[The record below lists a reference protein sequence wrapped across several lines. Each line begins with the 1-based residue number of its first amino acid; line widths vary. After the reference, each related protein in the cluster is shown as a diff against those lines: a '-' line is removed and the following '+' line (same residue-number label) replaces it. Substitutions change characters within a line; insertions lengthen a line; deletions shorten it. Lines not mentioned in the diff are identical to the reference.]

1 MKSLPFNT
9 YHLFFYIVIY
19 FVGLFFSHIFSRTF
33 QENSHWI
40 KWINNITE
48 LHEMVMKCMKDADSP
63 YGFKYLKLHSE
74 KERITEYHR
83 ILNATAYYRTWPP
96 KRWSH
101 YRGPWIEDSW
111 ISYFCCERPISAF
124 GPFIPLFITWFNIF
138 KRDKPNYQ
146 THLKKILKELKK
158 DFVYITVSSNDLG
171 VEGLY
176 KGHSTP
182 LPQNL
187 FVISA
192 SGKGHVPC
200 LMHLKDIYP
209 VSFLPQK
216 YAMAFA
222 GKLTR
227 WQRKRILNESKTL
240 LGNLLYSNRTS
251 DWLLRYRQSG
261 LIMSPRGYAR
271 GCFRTAEIFQ
281 LGMVPVMIFDDFPWV
296 PYWNSSFPW
305 KDVGFVYLRKEI
317 PQMAKM
323 VKEISQKRIK
333 FMRSV
338 ILKYRNS
345 HFTLNATLKQIE
357 MFMKYGFAMSD
368 LRCTQ
373 FYKQS

>member
-1 MKSLPFNT
+1 MNSLPFST
-9 YHLFFYIVIY
+9 YYFSLYIIIFFIGLLISHLFSYRFP
-19 FVGLFFSHIFSRTF
+19 
-33 QENSHWI
+33 ENNYSI

-48 LHEMVMKCMKDADSP
+48 LHEMVMKCMKDAKSP
-63 YGFKYLKLHSE
+63 YGFKYLKLHTQ
-74 KERITEYHR
+74 KERIAEYQR
-83 ILNATAYYRTWPP
+83 ILNVTSYYRSWPP

-101 YRGPWIEDSW
+101 YRGPWIEDAW
-111 ISYFCCERPISAF
+111 ISYFCCEKPLSTF

-146 THLKKILKELKK
+146 THLQNILKLLKK

-182 LPQNL
+182 LPKNL
-187 FVISA
+187 FIISA
-192 SGKGHVPC
+192 SGKGHIPC
-200 LMHLKDIYP
+200 LMHLEDIYP

-216 YAMAFA
+216 YSIAFA

-227 WQRKRILNESKTL
+227 WQRKRIVNESKHY
-240 LGNLLYSNRTS
+240 LGNNLYSNRTS
-251 DWLLRYRQSG
+251 DWLLRYRQSA

-271 GCFRTAEIFQ
+271 GCFRTAEILQ
-281 LGMVPVMIFDDFPWV
+281 LGMIPVMIFDDYPWV
-296 PYWNSSFPW
+296 PYINSSFPW

-333 FMRSV
+333 YMRSV

-345 HFTLNATLKQIE
+345 HFTLNATLNQIE

>member
-1 MKSLPFNT
+1 MKTLPFSSYDLT
-9 YHLFFYIVIY
+9 FYAIIFFIGLLISNY
-19 FVGLFFSHIFSRTF
+19 FSCKFP
-33 QENSHWI
+33 ENKHWT

-48 LHEMVMKCMKDADSP
+48 LHEMVMKCMKDAKSP
-63 YGFKYLKLHSE
+63 YGFKYIKLHSKE
-74 KERITEYHR
+74 ERIAEYKR
-83 ILNATAYYRTWPP
+83 ILNVTSYYRSWPP

-101 YRGPWIEDSW
+101 YRGPWIEDAW
-111 ISYFCCERPISAF
+111 ISHFCCESDISRF

-138 KRDKPNYQ
+138 KRDKNNYQ
-146 THLKKILKELKK
+146 THLQKILSFLRK

-171 VEGLY
+171 IEGLY
-176 KGHSTP
+176 KRYSTP

-200 LMHLKDIYP
+200 LMHLQDIYP

-216 YAMAFA
+216 YSIVFA

-227 WQRKRILNESKTL
+227 WQRKRIVNESTHY
-240 LGNLLYSNRTS
+240 LGKIFYSNRTS
-251 DWLLRYRQSG
+251 DWLLKYRQSG

-271 GCFRTAEIFQ
+271 GCFRTAEILQ
-281 LGMVPVMIFDDFPWV
+281 LGMIPVMIFDDYPWV
-296 PYWNSSFPW
+296 PYMNSSFPW
-305 KDVGFVYLRKEI
+305 KDVGFIYLRKEI

-323 VKEISQKRIK
+323 VKEISQKRIN

-345 HFTLNATLKQIE
+345 HFTLNATLNQID

-373 FYKQS
+373 FYNQS